1 MYMFYYYWRFKGNMG
16 GAPLVF
22 YILAATLYN
31 VYACIWVR
39 AVFAFVSRSDLKMTQ
54 DYLTDWS
61 LLRIHAK
68 HPLLRDEVLCAD
80 HLSVSRCPKCSHKDT
95 PNRIETALLLRY
107 GTL

>member
-1 MYMFYYYWRFKGNMG
+1 MYMFYYYWRFKGDS
-16 GAPLVF
+16 ASLVL
-22 YILAATLYN
+22 YILAAMLYN

-39 AVFAFVSRSDLKMTQ
+39 AVLAFPSGPDLNVPQ

-80 HLSVSRCPKCSHKDT
+80 SLYVSQ
-95 PNRIETALLLRY
+95 
-107 GTL
+107 